1 MRRIDLS
8 QLVGRNPSSIIH
20 NTSDATLQLFR
31 WLTFWTKCQNLV
43 LSYDFALVGYRN
55 MVPSHLLE
63 QLTKFLWDTNTG
75 PGES

>member
-1 MRRIDLS
+1 MRLILMNHSLCERMLME
-8 QLVGRNPSSIIH
+8 
-20 NTSDATLQLFR
+20 TLKISVR
-31 WLTFWTKCQNLV
+31 DRCQNLV

>member
-1 MRRIDLS
+1 MILRAFGLDPGETVS
-8 QLVGRNPSSIIH
+8 
-20 NTSDATLQLFR
+20 LF
-31 WLTFWTKCQNLV
+31 TGECQNLV
-43 LSYDFALVGYRN
+43 LRYDFALVGYRN